1 MGSVTKSS
9 SPAGV
14 HVGSAITPADSR
26 STLPASGE
34 SAGQRSSAQWPFA
47 LRVPATQRPSGDGT
61 TSPQVALA
69 PPPSGAGG
77 TGSAGRFPPG
87 TSAITD
93 SLPPPT
99 RGATSLAPWVTRCH
113 SPPATGSHR

>member
-1 MGSVTKSS
+1 SVTKTGG
-9 SPAGV
+9 PAGV
-14 HVGSAITPADSR
+14 HVGWAITPAASR

-61 TSPQVALA
+61 TSPQVAPA

-99 RGATSLAPWVTRCH
+99 RGPPTLAPW
-113 SPPATGSHR
+113 